1 MGSHIT
7 YDSMDGQYI
16 IHKNDED
23 IQLNKDKMGLPYIDA
38 KTPQDVDF
46 VQTVWENFDG
56 FTKKEITATKL
67 TREDQE
73 MIGHI

>member
-23 IQLNKDKMGLPYIDA
+23 IRLNKDKMGLPYIYA
-38 KTPQDVDF
+38 NKPHYMAF
-46 VQTVWENFDG
+46 VQTFW
-56 FTKKEITATKL
+56 
-67 TREDQE
+67 
-73 MIGHI
+73 